1 MAIKAEIIKRYP
13 GFSLEV
19 CIDDRG
25 RRTGILGASGCGKS
39 MTLRAVAGVETP
51 DEGRIEIDGRVVFD
65 SASGVNVPPRFR
77 DVGYLFQHYALFPTM
92 SVADNIRIVLRE
104 TDKKRRAARRGP
116 GRGFPTKG
124 LTPSLDSRVDSLVE
138 RFRLRGLER
147 RKPNQ
152 LSGGQQQRAALARI
166 FAMEPRAVLLDEPF
180 SALDS
185 HLRAALEAEL
195 IETLD
200 GREGSVLFVSHD
212 RDEIFRVCERMIVMD
227 AGRVVAE
234 GRAREVFDDPGSA
247 AAASLTGC
255 KNVERAFPA
264 GPTRVAVPGWGLEL
278 ETGRPVPPDL
288 THIGIRAHHIRSARP
303 GTDVNLFEGLAR
315 AACHDPFSK
324 SEYVHVLDARDK
336 TQPSPLMRI
345 SDDID
350 EADGAV
356 RWRVFSVNPEDILL
370 LR

>member
-19 CIDDRG
+19 AIDDRG
-25 RRTGILGASGCGKS
+25 KRTGILGASGCGKS
-39 MTLRAVAGVETP
+39 MTLRAIAGVETP

-77 DVGYLFQHYALFPTM
+77 GVGYLFQHYALFPTM
-92 SVADNIRIVLRE
+92 TVADNIRIVLRE
-104 TDKKRRAARRGP
+104 TDKKRRAARRGT
-116 GRGFPTKG
+116 GARSG
-124 LTPSLDSRVDSLVE
+124 LCSSLDSRVDSLVE

-147 RKPNQ
+147 RKPSQ
-152 LSGGQQQRAALARI
+152 LSGGQQQRVALARI
-166 FAMEPRAVLLDEPF
+166 FAMEPAAVLLDEPF

-185 HLRAALEAEL
+185 HLRAALESEL

-255 KNVERAFPA
+255 KNVERAFSS
-264 GPTRVAVPGWGLEL
+264 GQTRVSVPGWGLEL

-288 THIGIRAHHIRSARP
+288 THIGIRAHHIRSARE
-303 GTDVNLFEGLAR
+303 GTDINLFEGLAR

-324 SEYVHVLDARDK
+324 SEYVHVLDAGDIAR
-336 TQPSPLMRI
+336 PSPLLRI

-356 RWRVFSVNPEDILL
+356 RWRVFSVSPEDILF